1 MSCDETNAWLW
12 LLRTAIAGSLV
23 LAVAS
28 GGVLLTRQPARREHL
43 GACGVF
49 AALLVAVASVAP
61 AWLPVSLPTPFVRT
75 HFPPLVGQ
83 PGAEVPAAP
92 DPGPAMII
100 EDVSA
105 TALSGNDADSEL
117 AGDSCPAS
125 LGGNAVAQFGSVH
138 RTQAREASD
147 QGAVLGSPQA
157 VAAPPAGRS
166 ALTEEVLRFAFFAYA
181 LLGSLMLLRWLMGH
195 FLLWRLLNAATTPP
209 AAVSRIFGAMT
220 APLRRQPRLLVSGQ
234 LSVPM
239 SCGLFRPT
247 VVIPGELCRLE
258 NAVLL
263 RWVFAHEL
271 THLERRDARTSLL
284 FGLAQAVYFFCPLFW
299 WLRRQVRLCQ
309 EYIADAAVSRIAT
322 PEDYAQFLITLA
334 NAPAAPVAAAGIT
347 GKPSDL
353 FRRIA
358 MLLEDSTAVER
369 KTPRSWSLAAAVTL
383 VALATVASGIG
394 LSARPLDEP
403 PDSAP
408 GAPDRQEPLLDRA
421 DPASATLLLNL
432 DMLQDV
438 PADKG
443 AIEDKLKELREA
455 EKKLEQAS
463 QELKQAMRKLRE
475 QDGGP
480 PHVVAPRGEFAP
492 AHGLGGSGGMRG
504 RSLLLS
510 GLSIAESRLGI
521 RVEKP
526 TAVLVEQL
534 DLPPERGL
542 VIIQLEPKS
551 AAEKAGLKPN
561 DILLEFDDKPV
572 HHDVSELPKIIG
584 DKAGVPVNVIIL
596 RKGKKETITG
606 LRLPENKGQTL
617 MRVRPVGPLRVTV
630 QPAVTF
636 QPDQPLPA
644 VRAFEFDGV
653 GAGAGIGRG
662 GAGLGRSAGGIRTNV
677 TTTDSKGV
685 FTTLF
690 RNDDRF
696 TARHQEGT
704 LVITLTGKVAKGKAE
719 ITEIAVEDGAKTHT
733 YDKIDEVPERYRDKV
748 KNLAEMSEGRNA
760 HIEVDTR

>member
-1 MSCDETNAWLW
+1 
-12 LLRTAIAGSLV
+12 
-23 LAVAS
+23 
-28 GGVLLTRQPARREHL
+28 
-43 GACGVF
+43 
-49 AALLVAVASVAP
+49 
-61 AWLPVSLPTPFVRT
+61 
-75 HFPPLVGQ
+75 
-83 PGAEVPAAP
+83 
-92 DPGPAMII
+92 
-100 EDVSA
+100 
-105 TALSGNDADSEL
+105 
-117 AGDSCPAS
+117 
-125 LGGNAVAQFGSVH
+125 
-138 RTQAREASD
+138 
-147 QGAVLGSPQA
+147 
-157 VAAPPAGRS
+157 
-166 ALTEEVLRFAFFAYA
+166 
-181 LLGSLMLLRWLMGH
+181 MLLRWLMGH
-195 FLLWRLLNAATTPP
+195 FLLWRLLNTATTPP
-209 AAVSRIFGAMT
+209 TAVSRIFGAMT

-239 SCGLFRPT
+239 SCGLFQADSRDSRASCA
-247 VVIPGELCRLE
+247 GQKHAAR
-258 NAVLL
+258 L

-284 FGLAQAVYFFCPLFW
+284 FGLAQAVYFFCPFFW

-369 KTPRSWSLAAAVTL
+369 KSPRSWSLAAAVAL

-408 GAPDRQEPLLDRA
+408 GAPDRQVTPLLDPA

-443 AIEDKLKELREA
+443 AIEEKLRELREA

-475 QDGGP
+475 QEGGLP
-480 PHVVAPRGEFAP
+480 RVVAPA
-492 AHGLGGSGGMRG
+492 SS
-504 RSLLLS
+504 SLLPRRARRVWWIWGERWLLAFGS
-510 GLSIAESRLGI
+510 QHRRDRLGI

-534 DLPPERGL
+534 DLPPERGV
-542 VIIQLEPKS
+542 VIIHVDPKS

-584 DKAGVPVNVIIL
+584 ETKAGVPVNVVIL
-596 RKGKKETITG
+596 RKGKKETIDG
-606 LRLPENKGQTL
+606 AALPENKGQTL

-630 QPAVTF
+630 QPAVTL

-644 VRAFEFDGV
+644 LEFDG
-653 GAGAGIGRG
+653 GA
-662 GAGLGRSAGGIRTNV
+662 GAGLGRGGLGRGPGGIRTNV
-677 TTTDSKGV
+677 TVTDSKGV

-704 LVITLTGKVAKGKAE
+704 LVITLTGKVAKGKAK

-733 YDKIDEVPERYRDKV
+733 YEKIDKVPKRYRDKV